1 MKLPKKISPDRIRD
15 SIVEV
20 RYNPKVP
27 FEVAIGVIYTALD
40 NSYSYTNRP
49 IENIPVPKPNN
60 TNELTLNLGS
70 YNLFYNE
77 KIKIQLSPGSF
88 IFNCRNNNYIGW
100 EMYLP
105 EILKVLNQVSSV
117 EIIENFTRIGIR
129 YISDYED
136 FDLSKSVNF
145 DFSFGMPEVK
155 STQYSFRTEFNSHG
169 SRIIINLGNKIPKKS
184 IKTNKIVS
192 VTSIDVDS
200 IFDIPEKTHDL
211 DIIKHFLNSAHKKEK
226 EIFFKLLKPEFLKK
240 LNPQY

>member
-20 RYNPKVP
+20 RYNSKVP
-27 FEVAIGVIYTALD
+27 FEIALGMIFKALD
-40 NSYSYTNRP
+40 NSYIYTNRP
-49 IENIPVPKPNN
+49 VETESAPKPQNV
-60 TNELTLNLGS
+60 NELTLNFGS
-70 YNLFYNE
+70 YNIFYNE

-88 IFNCRNNNYIGW
+88 IFNCRNSDYIGW

-105 EILKVLNQVSSV
+105 EIKKVLKQILND
-117 EIIENFTRIGIR
+117 EIIEHFTRIGVR

-136 FDLSKSVNF
+136 IDLSQCVNF
-145 DFSFGMPEVK
+145 NFSFGMPEVL
-155 STQYSFRTEFNSHG
+155 SEQYSFRTEFYKQN

-184 IKTNKIVS
+184 LKTNTIVK

-200 IFDIPEKTHDL
+200 IFDIPKKTGDL
-211 DIIKHFLNSAHKKEK
+211 NDIITYIKDTHEIEK
-226 EIFFKLLKPEFLKK
+226 EMFFKLLNPDFLKK